1 MREIQSGFPSR
12 RGAMVADPE
21 YKQAGRRNPGKRQRT
36 GLALKSTSLRYSA
49 AEAPKSSESYTDQV
63 ISVGSWPSA
72 SGASD
77 GAALAVNRGNRR
89 KNGGAVDLASPQPS
103 NQTALRSGLSRPP
116 YSTPIGRALCRSGES
131 VHVVDVRGGRVTLTP
146 TASWSVHGSEDP
158 STWFYRVNLS
168 GPDSTRTVTLPQTS
182 VLHVRYAPSPDR
194 PWAGRSPVALA
205 LDTAKA
211 ASLLETAT
219 AGELGFTQTQML
231 TPRRAAGDFGV
242 AETLAPDT
250 LSKIVSAFS
259 EHVNVGAFVL
269 PADVTPSRLGP
280 EPPDSFPLLRDRLEN
295 AMYAMHGIP
304 PASDRSTN
312 STGTCQCVKR
322 FGRCSTWACSNH
334 LGAIIAEE
342 LQREVRPRR
351 RPRLL
356 RASRRAISSGTSPRP
371 RLTRESWTHTAGSRS
386 HRGTR

>member
-1 MREIQSGFPSR
+1 MAVKFWPWSR
-12 RGAMVADPE
+12 PE
-21 YKQAGRRNPGKRQRT
+21 VR
-36 GLALKSTSLRYSA
+36 
-49 AEAPKSSESYTDQV
+49 ESYTDQV
-63 ISVGSWPSA
+63 ICADHGERKRGERRRRTGRDRNRRSMVGQLGLASA
-72 SGASD
+72 TVKPDSRCAQVCH
-77 GAALAVNRGNRR
+77 ALRTRYRLAVRFAGPA
-89 KNGGAVDLASPQPS
+89 KACML
-103 NQTALRSGLSRPP
+103 
-116 YSTPIGRALCRSGES
+116 I
-131 VHVVDVRGGRVTLTP
+131 DVRGGRVTLTP
-146 TASWSVHGSEDP
+146 TASWSVHGSDDP
-158 STWFYRVNLS
+158 STWLYRVNLS

-205 LDTAKA
+205 LATSKA

-304 PASDRSTN
+304 PALIAAQG
-312 STGTCQCVKR
+312 TGTAMREAFRQVLHSLLKP
-322 FGRCSTWACSNH
+322 

-342 LQREVRPRR
+342 LREKLDPAAA
-351 RPRLL
+351 LDFSEL
-356 RASRRAISSGTSPRP
+356 RAGDIVGTSRALGSLVKAG
-371 RLTRESWTHTAGSRS
+371 LTPQAAAAIVGLDDIEVSA
-386 HRGTR
+386 